1 MGYKLSQ
8 FWIAFWVEPRQ
19 VIKVYLAAFNQYQ
32 KGNVGQVRPLWTPS
46 EDRVREAN
54 LTKFLALVNQ
64 KYGLKIKS
72 YPELHRWSVDKVS
85 DFWSTVWDYTGI
97 VSSRRFERVVD
108 DLGKFPGAK
117 WFPGARLNF
126 AENLLRHRDDSVALV
141 SRTEEVGLSQTT
153 YSDLHQRVGDLA
165 NALRKIGVHP
175 GDRVAGYM
183 PNIQETAIAML
194 AATSIGA
201 VWACCGAELGSGA
214 VLDRLGQIEP
224 KVLFAADG
232 YIYKG
237 KRFDIL
243 PNVGKVVDG
252 VPSLKKVVLASHIGP
267 EPKPE
272 NLTNSVAFTDF
283 TKSAGSGEAR
293 FEQLQPDH
301 PVYVM
306 FTSGTTGKPKCM
318 LQGAAGVLVN
328 QLKETMLHADVK
340 RTDCVSY
347 IASPSWMMWN
357 WLMSCLASGARI
369 VLHDGNPLYPDWGTM
384 WKIVQEEKV
393 SILGCSA
400 SYLNY
405 LRSINAKPRSTY
417 DLSSLR
423 EISQT
428 GSPLSADGFE
438 WVYREVKE
446 NLHLNS
452 ISGGTDING
461 CFAGGVPTIPVYAG
475 ELQGPGLGMKINV
488 YDEDANPVVDVMGE
502 LVCEAPAPSMPLYF
516 WNDPGDQRYREAYF
530 EYYKPKGKNVW
541 RHGDYVIIHSKTG
554 GLTFY
559 GRSDAV
565 IKVSGIRVGT
575 SEIYNIVEKLPEIA
589 DSLAVGQN
597 LGEDQRII
605 LFVKMAPGHRLS
617 DDLKEKIKRVLRAD
631 ASPKHVPAL
640 ILEVPDIP
648 YTLNM
653 KKVETAVANIVNNRP
668 VTNRDALAN
677 PESLNF
683 YTEILPVIHKQL
695 R

>member
-1 MGYKLSQ
+1 MVQ
-8 FWIAFWVEPRQ
+8 A
-19 VIKVYLAAFNQYQ
+19 
-32 KGNVGQVRPLWTPS
+32 RPLWTPS
-46 EDRVREAN
+46 EERIREAN
-54 LTKFLALVNQ
+54 LTKFLALVNE
-64 KYGLKIKS
+64 KYQLKIKS
-72 YPELHRWSVDKVS
+72 YPELHRWSVDEVS

-97 VSSRRFERVVD
+97 VSSRRFEKVVD

-141 SRTEEVGLSQTT
+141 SRTEEGRLSQTT
-153 YSDLHQRVGDLA
+153 YSDLYQKVGNLA
-165 NALRKIGVHP
+165 NALRKMGVLP

-201 VWACCGAELGSGA
+201 IWACCGAELGSGA
-214 VLDRLGQIEP
+214 VLDRLGQVEP

-232 YIYKG
+232 YTYKG
-237 KRFDIL
+237 KRFNIL

-252 VPSLKKVVLASHIGP
+252 VPSLKRVVLTSHTGS

-272 NLTNSVAFTDF
+272 NLTDSIAFTDF
-283 TKSAGSGEAR
+283 TKSPGSGEAR
-293 FEQLQPDH
+293 FEQLPPDH

-318 LQGAAGVLVN
+318 VQGAAGVLVN

-340 RTDCVSY
+340 RTDCVTY

-369 VLHDGNPLYPDWGTM
+369 VLHDGNPLYPDWGAM
-384 WKIVQEEKV
+384 WKLVQEEKV
-393 SILGCSA
+393 SIFGCSA

-405 LRSINAKPRSTY
+405 LRSISAKPGSTY

-428 GSPLSADGFE
+428 GSPLSAEGFE
-438 WVYREVKE
+438 WVYREVRE

-502 LVCEAPAPSMPLYF
+502 LVCEAPAPSMPLHF
-516 WNDPGDQRYREAYF
+516 WNDPEDQRYREAYF

-541 RHGDYVIIHSKTG
+541 RHGDYVIINSKTG

-565 IKVSGIRVGT
+565 IKVSGVRVGT
-575 SEIYNIVEKLPEIA
+575 SEIYNVVEKMPEVA

-597 LGEDQRII
+597 LREDQRII
-605 LFVKMAPGHRLS
+605 LFVKMAPGQRLS
-617 DDLKEKIKRVLRAD
+617 EDLKEKIRRALRAE

-677 PESLNF
+677 PESLHF
-683 YTEILPVIHKQL
+683 YAELLPLIHGQ
-695 R
+695 

>member
-1 MGYKLSQ
+1 VAQ
-8 FWIAFWVEPRQ
+8 A
-19 VIKVYLAAFNQYQ
+19 
-32 KGNVGQVRPLWTPS
+32 RPLWTPS
-46 EDRVREAN
+46 EERIREAN
-54 LTKFLALVNQ
+54 LTKFFALVNQ
-64 KYGLKIKS
+64 KYGLKIKT

-97 VSSRRFERVVD
+97 VYSRRFEKVVD
-108 DLGKFPGAK
+108 DFGKFPGAK

-126 AENLLRHRDDSVALV
+126 AENLLRHRDDSLALV
-141 SRTEEVGLSQTT
+141 SRTEEGRLSQTT
-153 YSDLHQRVGDLA
+153 YSDLYRNVGNVA
-165 NALRKIGVHP
+165 NALRKIGVLP

-183 PNIQETAIAML
+183 PNIQEAAVAML

-214 VLDRLGQIEP
+214 VLDRFGQIEP
-224 KVLFAADG
+224 TVLFATNG
-232 YIYKG
+232 YVYKG
-237 KRFDIL
+237 KKFDTL
-243 PNVGKVVDG
+243 PNVEKVVDG
-252 VPSLKKVVLASHIGP
+252 VPSLRKVVLTSHIGS
-267 EPKPE
+267 EPRTE
-272 NLTNSVAFTDF
+272 NLSGSVGFDDF
-283 TKSAGSGEAR
+283 SKSGGLGEVR
-293 FEQLQPDH
+293 FEQLPPDH

-318 LQGAAGVLVN
+318 VQGAAGVLIN

-340 RTDCVSY
+340 RTDCVTY

-369 VLHDGNPLYPDWGTM
+369 VLHDGNPLYPGWGAM
-384 WKIVQEEKV
+384 WRIVEEEKL

-405 LRSINAKPRSTY
+405 LRSIAAKPGTTY

-438 WVYREVKE
+438 WVYSEVRE

-461 CFAGGVPTIPVYAG
+461 CFAGGVPTIPVYPG
-475 ELQGPGLGMKINV
+475 ELQGLGLGMKVNV
-488 YDEDANPVVDVMGE
+488 YDEDARPVLDVMGE

-541 RHGDYVIIHSKTG
+541 RHGDYVIVHSKTG

-565 IKVSGIRVGT
+565 IKVSGVRVGT
-575 SEIYNIVEKLPEIA
+575 SEIYNVVEKMPEIA

-605 LFVKMAPGHRLS
+605 LFVKMVSGQRLS
-617 DDLKEKIKRVLRAD
+617 EDLKEKIKKALRAE

-653 KKVETAVANIVNNRP
+653 KKVETAVSNIVNNRP

-683 YTEILPVIHKQL
+683 YAELLPLIQGH
-695 R
+695 

>member
-1 MGYKLSQ
+1 MATFNVSQ
-8 FWIAFWVEPRQ
+8 EECGV
-19 VIKVYLAAFNQYQ
+19 
-32 KGNVGQVRPLWTPS
+32 VRPLWIPS
-46 EDRVREAN
+46 DERIQEAN
-54 LTKFLALVNQ
+54 LTKFIALVN
-64 KYGLKIKS
+64 KKHGLKIRS
-72 YPELHRWSVDKVS
+72 YAELHRWSVDKVS
-85 DFWSTVWDYTGI
+85 DFWSAAWDFTGI
-97 VSSRRFERVVD
+97 ISSRRFDRVVD
-108 DLGKFPGAK
+108 DISKFPGAR
-117 WFPGARLNF
+117 WFVGARLNF
-126 AENLLRHRDDSVALV
+126 AENLLRHRDERIALV
-141 SRTEEVGLSQTT
+141 ARSEEGRVSEIT
-153 YSDLHQRVGDLA
+153 YSDLYHKVGSVG
-165 NALRKIGVHP
+165 NALRKIGVLP

-183 PNIQETAIAML
+183 PNIQETVIAML

-224 KVLFAADG
+224 KVLFAANG
-232 YIYKG
+232 YTYKG
-237 KRFDIL
+237 KKFNVL
-243 PNVGKVVDG
+243 PNVEKVVDG
-252 VPSLKKVVLASHIGP
+252 VSCLKKVVLTTYVRP
-267 EPKPE
+267 ESKE
-272 NLTNSVAFTDF
+272 ESVASSVSFDELI
-283 TKSAGSGEAR
+283 KSAGTSEPR
-293 FEQLQPDH
+293 FDQLPADH
-301 PVYVM
+301 PVYIM

-318 LQGAAGVLVN
+318 VQGTAGVLVN

-340 RTDCVSY
+340 ETDCITY

-369 VLHDGNPLYPDWGTM
+369 VLHDGNPLYPNWGAM
-384 WKIVQEEKV
+384 WRMVEDEKV

-400 SYLNY
+400 SYINY
-405 LRSINAKPRSTY
+405 LRSIGAKPGTSY

-438 WVYREVKE
+438 WVYKEVKE

-461 CFAGGVPTIPVYAG
+461 CFAGGVPTLPVYAG
-475 ELQGPGLGMKINV
+475 ELQAPGLGMKINV
-488 YDEDANPVVDVMGE
+488 YDQYAKPVIDEMGE

-516 WNDPGDQRYREAYF
+516 WNDPEGLRYLEAYF
-530 EYYKPKGKNVW
+530 EYYKPRRKNVW
-541 RHGDYVIIHSKTG
+541 RHGDYVIFHSKTG

-565 IKVSGIRVGT
+565 IKVSGVRVGT
-575 SEIYNIVEKLPEIA
+575 SEIYNVIEKIPEVA

-597 LGEDQRII
+597 RGEDQRIL
-605 LFVKMAPGHRLS
+605 LFVKMASGHRLS
-617 DDLKEKIKRVLRAD
+617 EELREKIRRALRTE

-648 YTLNM
+648 VTLNM

-677 PESLNF
+677 PESLH
-683 YTEILPVIHKQL
+683 YYAELLPL
-695 R
+695 LLEA

>member
-1 MGYKLSQ
+1 MGRL
-8 FWIAFWVEPRQ
+8 
-19 VIKVYLAAFNQYQ
+19 
-32 KGNVGQVRPLWTPS
+32 RPLWTPS
-46 EDRVREAN
+46 EDNVREAN
-54 LTKFLALVNQ
+54 LTKFIALVNQ

-85 DFWSTVWDYTGI
+85 DFWSAVWDYTGI
-97 VSSRRFERVVD
+97 VSSRRFEKVVD
-108 DLGKFPGAK
+108 NLSNFPGAK

-141 SRTEEVGLSQTT
+141 ERTEEGHLSQTT
-153 YSDLHQRVGDLA
+153 YSDLYRRVGNVA
-165 NALRKIGVHP
+165 NALRKIGVLP
-175 GDRVAGYM
+175 GDRVAGYV

-194 AATSIGA
+194 AATSVGA

-237 KRFDIL
+237 RRFNIL
-243 PNVGKVVDG
+243 PNVQKVVDG
-252 VPSLKKVVLASHIGP
+252 VPSLEKVVLTSHIGS
-267 EPKPE
+267 EPKAE
-272 NLTNSVAFTDF
+272 NLSSSVAFDDLS
-283 TKSAGSGEAR
+283 KSAGPAEPR

-301 PVYVM
+301 PIYIM

-318 LQGAAGVLVN
+318 VQGAAGVLVN

-340 RTDCVSY
+340 RTDCVTY

-369 VLHDGNPLYPDWGTM
+369 VLHDGNPLYPDWGEM
-384 WKIVQEEKV
+384 WKLVQEEKV
-393 SILGCSA
+393 SIFGCSA
-400 SYLNY
+400 SYINY
-405 LRSINAKPRSTY
+405 LRSIGAKPGSAY

-428 GSPLSADGFE
+428 GSPLSGGGFE

-461 CFAGGVPTIPVYAG
+461 CFAGGVPVLPVYAG
-475 ELQGPGLGMKINV
+475 ELQAPGLGMKINV
-488 YDEDANPVVDVMGE
+488 YDEDGRPVVNVMGE
-502 LVCEAPAPSMPLYF
+502 LVCEAPAPSMPLRF
-516 WNDPGDQRYREAYF
+516 WNDPGDVRYREAYF
-530 EYYKPKGKNVW
+530 EYYKLKGKNVW
-541 RHGDYVIIHSKTG
+541 RHGDFVIIHSKTG

-565 IKVSGIRVGT
+565 IKVSGVRVGT
-575 SEIYNIVEKLPEIA
+575 SEIYNVVEKMPEVA

-597 LGEDQRII
+597 FGEDQRII
-605 LFVKMAPGHRLS
+605 LFVKMALGQVLTEELR
-617 DDLKEKIKRVLRAD
+617 EKIRLALRAE

-640 ILEVPDIP
+640 ILEAPDIP

-677 PESLNF
+677 PESLHF
-683 YTEILPVIHKQL
+683 YAELLPMIQRK
-695 R
+695 

>member
-1 MGYKLSQ
+1 MAHG
-8 FWIAFWVEPRQ
+8 
-19 VIKVYLAAFNQYQ
+19 
-32 KGNVGQVRPLWTPS
+32 RPLWTPS
-46 EDRVREAN
+46 EERVRESN
-54 LTKFLALVNQ
+54 LTKFLGLVNQ
-64 KYGLKIKS
+64 KYRLKIKS
-72 YPELHRWSVDKVS
+72 YPELHRWSVDKFS
-85 DFWSTVWDYTGI
+85 DFWSAVWDYTGI
-97 VSSRRFERVVD
+97 IAYRRFDKVVD
-108 DLGKFPGAK
+108 DLTRFPGAK

-126 AENLLRHRDDSVALV
+126 AENLLRHNDDGFALV
-141 SRTEEVGLSQTT
+141 SRSEEGRLAQTT
-153 YSDLHQRVGDLA
+153 HSQLRRRVGSLA
-165 NALRKIGVHP
+165 NALRKIGVLP
-175 GDRVAGYM
+175 GDRVAGDM
-183 PNIQETAIAML
+183 PNIQETSIAML

-201 VWACCGAELGSGA
+201 VWACCGSELGSGA
-214 VLDRLGQIEP
+214 VLDRLGQVEP
-224 KVLFAADG
+224 KVMFAADG
-232 YIYKG
+232 YTYKG
-237 KRFDIL
+237 KKFNNL
-243 PNVGKVVDG
+243 PNVEKVVAG
-252 VPSLKKVVLASHIGP
+252 VPSLERVVLTSHIGP
-267 EPKPE
+267 EPKAE
-272 NLTNSVAFTDF
+272 NLPGSVSFDDLSNSGGT
-283 TKSAGSGEAR
+283 SEPR
-293 FEQLQPDH
+293 FDQLPPDH
-301 PVYVM
+301 PVYIM

-318 LQGAAGVLVN
+318 AQGAAGILVN

-340 RTDCVSY
+340 KTDCITY

-369 VLHDGNPLYPDWGTM
+369 VLHDGNPLYPDWGEM
-384 WKIVQEEKV
+384 WRMVQEETI

-400 SYLNY
+400 SYINY
-405 LRSINAKPRSTY
+405 LRSIGAKPGSLF

-428 GSPLSADGFE
+428 GSPLSGDGFE

-446 NLHLNS
+446 DLHLNS

-461 CFAGGVPTIPVYAG
+461 CFAGGVPTLPVYSG
-475 ELQGPGLGMKINV
+475 ELQAPGLGMKINV
-488 YDEDANPVVDVMGE
+488 YDEDGKPVVDALGE

-541 RHGDYVIIHSKTG
+541 RHGDYVTLHSKTG

-565 IKVSGIRVGT
+565 IKVSGVRVGT
-575 SEIYNIVEKLPEIA
+575 SEIYNVVEKMPEIA

-605 LFVKMAPGHRLS
+605 LFVKMAPGHGLS
-617 DDLKEKIKRVLRAD
+617 DDLKEKIKRALRTE
-631 ASPKHVPAL
+631 ASPKHVPAM

-683 YTEILPVIHKQL
+683 YVEILPVIHNQ
-695 R
+695 

>member
-1 MGYKLSQ
+1 VARL
-8 FWIAFWVEPRQ
+8 
-19 VIKVYLAAFNQYQ
+19 
-32 KGNVGQVRPLWTPS
+32 RPLWTPP
-46 EDRVREAN
+46 EERVREAN

-85 DFWSTVWDYTGI
+85 DFWSAAWDFTEI
-97 VSSRRFERVVD
+97 VSSRRFKKVVD
-108 DLGKFPGAK
+108 NLINFPGAK
-117 WFPGARLNF
+117 WFLGARLNF
-126 AENLLRHRDDSVALV
+126 AENLLRHRDERVALV
-141 SRTEEVGLSQTT
+141 VRTEEGRFSQTT
-153 YSDLHQRVGDLA
+153 YSDLYQRVGNLG
-165 NALRKIGVHP
+165 NALRKVGVLP

-232 YIYKG
+232 YVYKG
-237 KRFDIL
+237 KRFNIL
-243 PNVGKVVDG
+243 PNVKKVIDG
-252 VPSLKKVVLASHIGP
+252 VPSLKRLVLTSHIGS
-267 EPKPE
+267 EPKAE
-272 NLTNSVAFTDF
+272 NLSSSVAFDDLS
-283 TKSAGSGEAR
+283 KSAGSAEPR
-293 FEQLQPDH
+293 FEQLPPDH
-301 PVYVM
+301 PIYIM

-318 LQGAAGVLVN
+318 VQGAAGVLVN

-340 RTDCVSY
+340 RTDCVTY

-369 VLHDGNPLYPDWGTM
+369 VLHDGNPLYPDWGEM
-384 WKIVQEEKV
+384 WKLVQEEKV
-393 SILGCSA
+393 SIFGCSA
-400 SYLNY
+400 SYINY
-405 LRSINAKPRSTY
+405 LRSIGAKPGSAY

-438 WVYREVKE
+438 WVYREVKQD
-446 NLHLNS
+446 LHLNS

-461 CFAGGVPTIPVYAG
+461 CFAGGVPTIPIYAG

-488 YDEDANPVVDVMGE
+488 YDEDANPVVDLMGE

-541 RHGDYVIIHSKTG
+541 RHGDYVIVHSITG

-559 GRSDAV
+559 GV
-565 IKVSGIRVGT
+565 IKVSGVRVGT
-575 SEIYNIVEKLPEIA
+575 SEIYNVVEKMPEIA

-605 LFVKMAPGHRLS
+605 LFVKMSPRHRLS
-617 DDLKEKIKRVLRAD
+617 DDLKEKIRKALRAD

-683 YTEILPVIHKQL
+683 FAELLPLIQGH
-695 R
+695 

>member
-1 MGYKLSQ
+1 M
-8 FWIAFWVEPRQ
+8 
-19 VIKVYLAAFNQYQ
+19 AAFNQYQ
-32 KGNVGQVRPLWTPS
+32 QRNVVQARPLWTPS
-46 EDRVREAN
+46 EERIREAN
-54 LTKFLALVNQ
+54 LTKFLALVNE
-64 KYGLKIKS
+64 KYQLKIKS
-72 YPELHRWSVDKVS
+72 YPELHRWSVDEVS

-97 VSSRRFERVVD
+97 VSSRRFEKVVD

-141 SRTEEVGLSQTT
+141 SRTEEGRLSQTT
-153 YSDLHQRVGDLA
+153 YSDLYQKVGNLA
-165 NALRKIGVHP
+165 NALRKMGVLP

-201 VWACCGAELGSGA
+201 IWACCGAELGSGA
-214 VLDRLGQIEP
+214 VLDRLGQVEP

-232 YIYKG
+232 YTYKG
-237 KRFDIL
+237 KRFNIL

-252 VPSLKKVVLASHIGP
+252 VPSLKRVVLTSHTGS

-272 NLTNSVAFTDF
+272 NLTDSIAFTDF
-283 TKSAGSGEAR
+283 TKSPGSGEAR
-293 FEQLQPDH
+293 FEQLPPDH

-318 LQGAAGVLVN
+318 VQGAAGVLVN

-340 RTDCVSY
+340 RTDCVTY

-369 VLHDGNPLYPDWGTM
+369 VLHDGNPLYPDWGAM
-384 WKIVQEEKV
+384 WKLVQEEKV
-393 SILGCSA
+393 SIFGCSA

-405 LRSINAKPRSTY
+405 LRSISAKPGSTY

-428 GSPLSADGFE
+428 GSPLSAEGFE
-438 WVYREVKE
+438 WVYREVRE

-502 LVCEAPAPSMPLYF
+502 LVCEAPAPSMPLHF
-516 WNDPGDQRYREAYF
+516 WNDPEDQRYREAYF

-541 RHGDYVIIHSKTG
+541 RHGDYVIINSKTG

-565 IKVSGIRVGT
+565 IKVSGVRVGT
-575 SEIYNIVEKLPEIA
+575 SEIYNVVEKMPEVA

-597 LGEDQRII
+597 LREDQRII
-605 LFVKMAPGHRLS
+605 LFVKMAPGQRLS
-617 DDLKEKIKRVLRAD
+617 EDLKEKIRRALRAE

-677 PESLNF
+677 PESLHF
-683 YTEILPVIHKQL
+683 YAELLPLIHGQ
-695 R
+695 

>member
-1 MGYKLSQ
+1 L
-8 FWIAFWVEPRQ
+8 E
-19 VIKVYLAAFNQYQ
+19 AFNHYEWS
-32 KGNVGQVRPLWTPS
+32 KMALVRPLWRPS

-54 LTKFLALVNQ
+54 LTSFLAFVNE
-64 KYGLKIKS
+64 KHGLNIKS
-72 YPELHRWSVDKVS
+72 YRELHRWSVEQVS
-85 DFWSTVWDYTGI
+85 DFWSAVWDFTGI
-97 VSSRRFERVVD
+97 ISSRRFDKVVD
-108 DLGKFPGAK
+108 DLSKFPGAK

-126 AENLLRHRDDSVALV
+126 AQNLLRHKDERVALL
-141 SRTEEVGLSQTT
+141 SRSEESRLSQTT
-153 YSDLHQRVGDLA
+153 YSELHQKVGSLG
-165 NALRKIGVHP
+165 NALRKMGVAP

-194 AATSIGA
+194 AATSVGA

-237 KRFDIL
+237 RRFNIL
-243 PNVGKVVDG
+243 PNVEKVVTG
-252 VPSLKKVVLASHIGP
+252 VPSIEKVVLPSHTGP
-267 EPKPE
+267 EPKLE
-272 NLTNSVAFTDF
+272 NLSGSISFDDLN
-283 TKSAGSGEAR
+283 KSGTTGEAR
-293 FEQLQPDH
+293 FEQLPPDH
-301 PVYVM
+301 PVYIM

-318 LQGAAGVLVN
+318 VQGAAGVLVN

-340 RTDCVSY
+340 KTDCITY

-369 VLHDGNPLYPDWGTM
+369 VLHDGNPLYPDWGAM
-384 WKIVQEEKV
+384 WKLAQEEKI

-400 SYLNY
+400 SYINY
-405 LRSINAKPRSTY
+405 LRSISAKPGSSY

-438 WVYREVKE
+438 WVYREVKKD
-446 NLHLNS
+446 LHLNS

-475 ELQGPGLGMKINV
+475 ELQAPGLGMKINV
-488 YDEDANPVVDVMGE
+488 YDEDGNPIVDVMGE

-530 EYYKPKGKNVW
+530 EYYKPKRKNVW

-565 IKVSGIRVGT
+565 IKVSGVRVGT
-575 SEIYNIVEKLPEIA
+575 SEIYNVVEKMPEIA

-605 LFVKMAPGHRLS
+605 LFVKMVPGQRLS
-617 DDLKEKIKRVLRAD
+617 EDLKEKIKRALRTD

-683 YTEILPVIHKQL
+683 YTEILPVIHKK
-695 R
+695 

>member
-1 MGYKLSQ
+1 VVQ
-8 FWIAFWVEPRQ
+8 A
-19 VIKVYLAAFNQYQ
+19 
-32 KGNVGQVRPLWTPS
+32 RPLWTPS
-46 EDRVREAN
+46 GERIREAN
-54 LTKFLALVNQ
+54 LTKFLAFVNQ

-72 YPELHRWSVDKVS
+72 YPELHGWSVDKFS
-85 DFWSTVWDYTGI
+85 EFWSTVWDYTGI
-97 VSSRRFERVVD
+97 VSSRRFEKVVD
-108 DLGKFPGAK
+108 DFSNFPGAK

-141 SRTEEVGLSQTT
+141 SRTEEGRLSQTT
-153 YSDLHQRVGDLA
+153 YSDLYRRVGNLA
-165 NALRKIGVHP
+165 NALRKIGVDP

-214 VLDRLGQIEP
+214 VLDRLGQVEP

-232 YIYKG
+232 YTYKG
-237 KRFDIL
+237 KRFNIL

-252 VPSLKKVVLASHIGP
+252 VSSLKRVVLTSHIGS

-318 LQGAAGVLVN
+318 VQGAAGVLIN

-340 RTDCVSY
+340 RTDCVTY

-369 VLHDGNPLYPDWGTM
+369 VLHDGNPLYPDWGAM
-384 WKIVQEEKV
+384 WKLVQEEKV

-405 LRSINAKPRSTY
+405 LRSIAAKPGSKY

-438 WVYREVKE
+438 WVYREVKQD
-446 NLHLNS
+446 LHLNS

-461 CFAGGVPTIPVYAG
+461 CFAGGVPTIPVYPG
-475 ELQGPGLGMKINV
+475 ELQGPGLGMKVNV
-488 YDEDANPVVDVMGE
+488 YDEDARPVVDVRGE

-530 EYYKPKGKNVW
+530 EYYKSKGKNVW
-541 RHGDYVIIHSKTG
+541 RHGDYVIVHSKTG

-565 IKVSGIRVGT
+565 MKVSGVRVGT
-575 SEIYNIVEKLPEIA
+575 SEIYNVVEKMPEIA

-605 LFVKMAPGHRLS
+605 LFVKMSPRHSLS
-617 DDLKEKIKRVLRAD
+617 DDLKEKIRRALRAD

-653 KKVETAVANIVNNRP
+653 KKVETAVANIVNDRP

-683 YTEILPVIHKQL
+683 YTELLPLIRGH
-695 R
+695 

>member
-1 MGYKLSQ
+1 
-8 FWIAFWVEPRQ
+8 
-19 VIKVYLAAFNQYQ
+19 LAAFNQYQ
-32 KGNVGQVRPLWTPS
+32 QRNVAQVRPLWIPS
-46 EDRVREAN
+46 EDRIREAN

-64 KYGLKIKS
+64 KYRLKIKS
-72 YPELHRWSVDKVS
+72 YPELHKWSVDKVS
-85 DFWSTVWDYTGI
+85 DFWSAVWDYTEI
-97 VSSRRFERVVD
+97 VCSRQFEKVVD
-108 DLGKFPGAK
+108 DLAKFPGAK

-126 AENLLRHRDDSVALV
+126 AENLLKHRDERVALV
-141 SRTEEVGLSQTT
+141 SRTEEGHLSQLT
-153 YSDLHQRVGDLA
+153 YSGLYQRVGSIG
-165 NALRKIGVHP
+165 NALRKIGVLP

-183 PNIQETAIAML
+183 PNIQETAVAML

-214 VLDRLGQIEP
+214 VLDRLGQIGL

-237 KRFDIL
+237 KRFNIL
-243 PNVGKVVDG
+243 PNVEKVVDG
-252 VPSLKKVVLASHIGP
+252 VPSLKKVVLTSHVGL
-267 EPKPE
+267 EPKAG
-272 NLTNSVAFTDF
+272 NLSGSVAFDDLI
-283 TKSAGSGEAR
+283 KSEPGGAR
-293 FEQLQPDH
+293 FEQLPPDH
-301 PVYVM
+301 PVYIM

-318 LQGAAGVLVN
+318 VQGAAGILVN
-328 QLKETMLHADVK
+328 QLKETMLHADLK
-340 RTDCVSY
+340 KTDCITY

-357 WLMSCLASGARI
+357 WLMSCLAAGARI
-369 VLHDGNPLYPDWGTM
+369 VLHDGNPLYPDWGAM
-384 WKIVQEEKV
+384 WRLVQEEKI

-400 SYLNY
+400 SYISY
-405 LRSINAKPRSTY
+405 LRSIGAKPGSTY

-446 NLHLNS
+446 DLHLNS

-461 CFAGGVPTIPVYAG
+461 CFAGGVPVLPVYAG
-475 ELQGPGLGMKINV
+475 ELQAPGLGMKINV
-488 YDEDANPVVDVMGE
+488 YDEDGRPVVDVMGE
-502 LVCEAPAPSMPLYF
+502 LVCEAPAPSMPLRF

-530 EYYKPKGKNVW
+530 EYYGPKGKNVW
-541 RHGDYVIIHSKTG
+541 RHGDYVIKHSKTG

-565 IKVSGIRVGT
+565 IKVSGVRVGT
-575 SEIYNIVEKLPEIA
+575 SEIYNVVEKMPEIA

-597 LGEDQRII
+597 LGEDQRLI
-605 LFVKMAPGHRLS
+605 LFVKMAPSQRLS
-617 DDLKEKIKRVLRAD
+617 EDLKEKIRKALRAE

-668 VTNRDALAN
+668 VTNRDALSN

-683 YTEILPVIHKQL
+683 YTEILPLIHSQ
-695 R
+695 

>member
-1 MGYKLSQ
+1 LESLS
-8 FWIAFWVEPRQ
+8 ELPRGSP
-19 VIKVYLAAFNQYQ
+19 K
-32 KGNVGQVRPLWTPS
+32 REPLWTPS
-46 EDRVREAN
+46 KEQVKQAN
-54 LTKFLALVNQ
+54 LTHFISFVTN
-64 KYGLKIKS
+64 KYSLKVKS
-72 YPELHRWSVDKVS
+72 YSELYRWSTKRVS
-85 DFWSTVWDYTGI
+85 DFWSAIWDYAGI
-97 VSSRRFERVVD
+97 VCSQRFEKVVD

-126 AENLLRHRDDSVALV
+126 AQNLLRYRDKRTAFV
-141 SRTEEVGLSQTT
+141 SRSEQGITSQLT
-153 YSDLHQRVGDLA
+153 YSGLYQKVGGVA
-165 NALRKIGVHP
+165 NALRMMGVVP

-183 PNIQETAIAML
+183 PNIEETAIAML
-194 AATSIGA
+194 STTSIGG
-201 VWACCGAELGSGA
+201 VWSCCGAELGPRA

-224 KVLFAADG
+224 KVLFATDG

-237 KRFDIL
+237 KKFNII
-243 PNVGKVVDG
+243 PNVEKVADG
-252 VPSLKKVVLASHIGP
+252 VPSLKKIVLTSNIGP
-267 EPKPE
+267 EPKAE
-272 NLTNSVAFTDF
+272 SLSGSVAFDDLS
-283 TKSAGSGEAR
+283 KSEGPVEAR
-293 FEQLQPDH
+293 FEQLPPDH
-301 PVYVM
+301 PVYIM

-318 LQGAAGVLVN
+318 VQGAAGVLVN
-328 QLKETMLHADVK
+328 QLKETMLHADLK
-340 RTDCVSY
+340 KTDCITY

-357 WLMSCLASGARI
+357 WLMSCLAAGARI
-369 VLHDGNPLYPDWGTM
+369 VLHNGNPLYPDWGAM
-384 WKIVQEEKV
+384 WKLVQEERI

-400 SYLNY
+400 SYINY
-405 LRSINAKPRSTY
+405 LRSVDAKPGSTY

-461 CFAGGVPTIPVYAG
+461 CFAGGVPILPVYAG
-475 ELQGPGLGMKINV
+475 ELQAPGLGMKINV
-488 YDEDANPVVDVMGE
+488 YDEDAKPVVDTMGE

-554 GLTFY
+554 GLTFI

-565 IKVSGIRVGT
+565 IKVSGVRVGT
-575 SEIYNIVEKLPEIA
+575 SEIYNVVEKMPEVA

-605 LFVKMAPGHRLS
+605 LFVKMAPGQRLS
-617 DDLKEKIKRVLRAD
+617 EELKEKIRSGLRAE

-668 VTNRDALAN
+668 VTNRDALVN
-677 PESLNF
+677 PESLHF
-683 YTEILPVIHKQL
+683 YTELLPLIHGK
-695 R
+695 

>member
-1 MGYKLSQ
+1 MAGLKEYQ
-8 FWIAFWVEPRQ
+8 RG
-19 VIKVYLAAFNQYQ
+19 KVAQL
-32 KGNVGQVRPLWTPS
+32 RPLWTPS
-46 EDRVREAN
+46 EDRIREAN
-54 LTKFLALVNQ
+54 LTNFLAFVNQ
-64 KYGLKIKS
+64 KYRLKIKS

-85 DFWSTVWDYTGI
+85 DFWSAIWDYTGI
-97 VSSRRFERVVD
+97 VCSRRFETVVD
-108 DLGKFPGAK
+108 DLAKFPGAR
-117 WFPGARLNF
+117 WFSGARLNF
-126 AENLLRHRDDSVALV
+126 AQNLLRQRDETIALV
-141 SRTEEVGLSQTT
+141 SRTEEGRLSPTS
-153 YSDLHQRVGDLA
+153 YSDLFRRVGSLG
-165 NALRKIGVHP
+165 NALRKIGIVP

-183 PNIQETAIAML
+183 PNIEETVIAML

-201 VWACCGAELGSGA
+201 VWACCGAELGSAA
-214 VLDRLGQIEP
+214 VLDRLGQVEP

-237 KRFDIL
+237 KKFNIL
-243 PNVGKVVDG
+243 PNVEKVVGG
-252 VPSLKKVVLASHIGP
+252 VPSLKKVVLASHIGADA
-267 EPKPE
+267 KAGD
-272 NLTNSVAFTDF
+272 LSSSVAFDDL
-283 TKSAGSGEAR
+283 TKSELGEAR
-293 FEQLQPDH
+293 FEQLPPDH
-301 PVYVM
+301 PVYIM

-318 LQGAAGVLVN
+318 VQGAAGVLVN
-328 QLKETMLHADVK
+328 QLKETMLHADLK
-340 RTDCVSY
+340 KTDCVTY

-357 WLMSCLASGARI
+357 WLMSCLAAGARI
-369 VLHDGNPLYPDWGTM
+369 VLHDGNPLYPDWGAM
-384 WKIVQEEKV
+384 WNIIQEDKI
-393 SILGCSA
+393 SIFGCSA
-400 SYLNY
+400 SYINY
-405 LRSINAKPRSTY
+405 LRSIGVKPARTY

-438 WVYREVKE
+438 WVYREVKP

-461 CFAGGVPTIPVYAG
+461 CFAGGVPILPVYAG

-488 YDEDANPVVDVMGE
+488 YNENAKPVVDVMGE
-502 LVCEAPAPSMPLYF
+502 LVCEAPAPSMPLRF
-516 WNDPGDQRYREAYF
+516 WNDPGDLRYREAYF

-565 IKVSGIRVGT
+565 IKVSGVRVGT
-575 SEIYNIVEKLPEIA
+575 SEIYNVVEKMPEIA

-597 LGEDQRII
+597 SGEDQRII
-605 LFVKMAPGHRLS
+605 LFVKMAPRQQLS
-617 DDLKEKIKRVLRAD
+617 DDLKEKIRKALRAE
-631 ASPKHVPAL
+631 ASPKHVPAV

-677 PESLNF
+677 PESLHF
-683 YTEILPVIHKQL
+683 YTEILPLIHSQ
-695 R
+695 

>member
-1 MGYKLSQ
+1 M
-8 FWIAFWVEPRQ
+8 
-19 VIKVYLAAFNQYQ
+19 
-32 KGNVGQVRPLWTPS
+32 RPLWTPS
-46 EDRVREAN
+46 EERVREAN
-54 LTKFLALVNQ
+54 LTKFLEFVNQ
-64 KYGLKIKS
+64 KYGPKIRS
-72 YPELHRWSVDKVS
+72 YPELHRWSVNKVS
-85 DFWSTVWDYTGI
+85 DFWAALWDYTGI
-97 VSSRRFERVVD
+97 ISSRRFDKVVD
-108 DLGKFPGAK
+108 DLSRFPGAK
-117 WFPGARLNF
+117 WFLGARLNF
-126 AENLLRHRDDSVALV
+126 AENLLRHRDNGVALV
-141 SRTEEVGLSQTT
+141 SRTEEGRFSQTT
-153 YSDLHQRVGDLA
+153 YSDLYQSVGRLA
-165 NALRKIGVHP
+165 NALRKIGILP

-183 PNIQETAIAML
+183 PNIQETALAML

-201 VWACCGAELGSGA
+201 VWACCGAELGFGA

-224 KVLFAADG
+224 KVLFAADE
-232 YIYKG
+232 YTYKA
-237 KRFDIL
+237 KRFNIL
-243 PNVGKVVDG
+243 PNIEKVVDG
-252 VPSLKKVVLASHIGP
+252 VPSLKKVVLTSHIGP

-272 NLTNSVAFTDF
+272 NLSGSVPFEDL
-283 TKSAGSGEAR
+283 SQSGETGEPR
-293 FEQLQPDH
+293 FEQLPPDH
-301 PVYVM
+301 PVYIM

-318 LQGAAGVLVN
+318 VQGAAGVLVN

-340 RTDCVSY
+340 KTDCITY

-369 VLHDGNPLYPDWGTM
+369 VLHDGNPLYPDWGAM
-384 WKIVQEEKV
+384 WKMVQEEKI

-400 SYLNY
+400 SYINY
-405 LRSINAKPRSTY
+405 LRSVGARPGNSY

-461 CFAGGVPTIPVYAG
+461 CFAGGAPILPVYAG
-475 ELQGPGLGMKINV
+475 ELQGPGLGMKVNV
-488 YDEDANPVVDVMGE
+488 YGEDAKPLVDVMGE
-502 LVCEAPAPSMPLYF
+502 LVCEAPTPSMPLHF
-516 WNDPGDQRYREAYF
+516 WNDPGDQKYREAYF

-565 IKVSGIRVGT
+565 IKVSGVRVGT
-575 SEIYNIVEKLPEIA
+575 SEIYNVVEKMPEIA
-589 DSLAVGQN
+589 DSLAIGQN

-605 LFVKMAPGHRLS
+605 LFVKMAPGKQLS
-617 DDLKEKIKRVLRAD
+617 EDLKERIRKALRAE
-631 ASPKHVPAL
+631 ASPKHVPSL

-653 KKVETAVANIVNNRP
+653 KKVETAVANIVNKRP
-668 VTNRDALAN
+668 VTNRDAIAN
-677 PESLNF
+677 PESLRF
-683 YTEILPVIHKQL
+683 YAEILPLIESQ
-695 R
+695 

>member
-1 MGYKLSQ
+1 VVQ
-8 FWIAFWVEPRQ
+8 A
-19 VIKVYLAAFNQYQ
+19 
-32 KGNVGQVRPLWTPS
+32 RPLWTPS
-46 EDRVREAN
+46 EERIREAN
-54 LTKFLALVNQ
+54 LTKFLALVNE
-64 KYGLKIKS
+64 KYQLKIKS
-72 YPELHRWSVDKVS
+72 YPELHRWSVDEVS

-97 VSSRRFERVVD
+97 VSSRRFEKVVD

-141 SRTEEVGLSQTT
+141 SRTEEGRLSQTT
-153 YSDLHQRVGDLA
+153 YSDLYQKVGNLA
-165 NALRKIGVHP
+165 NALRKMGVLP

-201 VWACCGAELGSGA
+201 IWACCGAELGSGA
-214 VLDRLGQIEP
+214 VLDRLGQVEP

-232 YIYKG
+232 YTYKG
-237 KRFDIL
+237 KRFNIL

-252 VPSLKKVVLASHIGP
+252 VPSLKRVVLTSHTGS

-272 NLTNSVAFTDF
+272 NLTDSIAFTDF
-283 TKSAGSGEAR
+283 TKSPGSGEAR
-293 FEQLQPDH
+293 FEQLPPDH

-318 LQGAAGVLVN
+318 VQGAAGVLVN

-340 RTDCVSY
+340 RTDCVTY

-369 VLHDGNPLYPDWGTM
+369 VLHDGNPLYPDWGAM
-384 WKIVQEEKV
+384 WKLVQEEKV
-393 SILGCSA
+393 SIFGCSA

-405 LRSINAKPRSTY
+405 LRSISAKPGSTY

-428 GSPLSADGFE
+428 GSPLSAEGFE
-438 WVYREVKE
+438 WVYREVRE

-502 LVCEAPAPSMPLYF
+502 LVCEAPAPSMPLHF
-516 WNDPGDQRYREAYF
+516 WNDPEDQRYREAYF

-541 RHGDYVIIHSKTG
+541 RHGDYVIINSKTG

-565 IKVSGIRVGT
+565 IKVSGVRVGT
-575 SEIYNIVEKLPEIA
+575 SEIYNVVEKMPEVA

-597 LGEDQRII
+597 LREDQRII
-605 LFVKMAPGHRLS
+605 LFVKMAPGQRLS
-617 DDLKEKIKRVLRAD
+617 EDLKEKIRRALRAE

-677 PESLNF
+677 PESLHF
-683 YTEILPVIHKQL
+683 YAELLPLIHGQ
-695 R
+695 